1 MVRGVA
7 QPGSA
12 PVLGTGGRRF
22 ESSRPDHQPVR
33 LGSKA
38 AHYVPPFVV
47 FGTII
52 QNVAVEC
59 FTFLLPLKDEF
70 GALLHN

>member
-1 MVRGVA
+1 MDRGVA
-7 QPGSA
+7 QPGSE

-52 QNVAVEC
+52 QNVAVE
-59 FTFLLPLKDEF
+59 
-70 GALLHN
+70 